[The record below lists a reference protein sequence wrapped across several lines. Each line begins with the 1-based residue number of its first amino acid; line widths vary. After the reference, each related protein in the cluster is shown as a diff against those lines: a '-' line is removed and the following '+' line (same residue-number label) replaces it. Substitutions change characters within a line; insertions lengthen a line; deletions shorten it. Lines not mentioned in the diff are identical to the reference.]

1 MAEQPREVDPI
12 FCVYIHRF
20 FTNKSDFAYYVRGK
34 DNILRASN
42 ELAMKK
48 AFDGPIYA
56 TLPSSWQSLFSDND
70 EDASFSDSR
79 SEAMSVMFRYLF
91 ETGKL
96 AWAKMD
102 FDIRRTPGSIPQ
114 AATETGA
121 SGRNNPHRDSE
132 TTQTQKMDNPTFA
145 DPHSIILASRVLAG
159 TDVSAKKR
167 GKMKATDIGE
177 PQSDHSHSDESS
189 RKRIRF
195 NSPILSMED
204 KIEFK
209 NKVRGVLDTFV
220 RSGCAADT
228 IQSYLEEQIIE
239 FQGDQSHA
247 MPVTWDEHQRS
258 VLTCLTDVTLLGQ
271 DLLQRKGEM
280 DSAGNSTLDPSMFAK
295 LESDLENSRQNFL
308 EAYTNVT
315 VAIRSTESLREHNIS
330 EDQGERK
337 TDLSSPVDSL
347 SETRKEALSEVME
360 VTRQGLFEAIAL
372 LSDCDWD
379 ADVAVAQWFDD
390 RSPARSR
397 EPSPEAGSS
406 RMRGTER
413 QSVRIRT
420 NTGPNPGDS
429 NNHVRGEHGGCRSPI
444 VISEDEENG
453 LDSETQQS
461 PILQKPSE
469 TEQAIVTAMH
479 GKAMTWEW
487 LKQASITEKTILTA
501 MQKDMEDNKTRR
513 SGQEN
518 LQDSHLMESQIDSEQ
533 ANSTD
538 WQKGMQRLPTGGSA
552 LHTRQRDKKLSYKY

>member
-1 MAEQPREVDPI
+1 MAEQPWEVDTI

-20 FTNKSDFAYYVRGK
+20 FTNKSDFAYYIRGK

-145 DPHSIILASRVLAG
+145 DPHSIILASRVLAA

-247 MPVTWDEHQRS
+247 MPVTWDEYQRS

-330 EDQGERK
+330 ENQGERK

-347 SETRKEALSEVME
+347 SETRKEILSEVME

-390 RSPARSR
+390 HSPTRSR

-406 RMRGTER
+406 RMRGTEK

-420 NTGPNPGDS
+420 NAGPNPGDS
-429 NNHVRGEHGGCRSPI
+429 NNHVRGEHGGCGSPI

-518 LQDSHLMESQIDSEQ
+518 LQDSHLMESQIVSEQ
-533 ANSTD
+533 ANSTG
-538 WQKGMQRLPTGGSA
+538 WQKGMQRLSTGGSA

>member
-1 MAEQPREVDPI
+1 MVKQPCEVDSI

-20 FTNKSDFAYYVRGK
+20 FTNKSDFAYYIRGK

-42 ELAMKK
+42 ELGIKK
-48 AFDGPIYA
+48 AYDGPIYA
-56 TLPSSWQSLFSDND
+56 TLPSSWDALFSDND
-70 EDASFSDSR
+70 EDASFSDWR
-79 SEAMSVMFRYLF
+79 SEAKSIMFRYLF

-114 AATETGA
+114 AAMETGA
-121 SGRNNPHRDSE
+121 PDRTNPHRDSE
-132 TTQTQKMDNPTFA
+132 TTQTQKMDNSMFA
-145 DPHSIILASRVLAG
+145 DPHSIIPASQVLAA

-177 PQSDHSHSDESS
+177 PQADHSHSDESS

-209 NKVRGVLDTFV
+209 NRVRGVLDTFV

-228 IQSYLEEQIIE
+228 IQSYLEKQIIE

-247 MPVTWDEHQRS
+247 MPVTWDEDQRS
-258 VLTCLTDVTLLGQ
+258 VLTCLTDVALLGQ

-280 DSAGNSTLDPSMFAK
+280 DSAGNSTLDPSTFAK
-295 LESDLENSRQNFL
+295 LEFDLEDSRQNLL
-308 EAYTNVT
+308 EAYTNFT
-315 VAIRSTESLREHNIS
+315 VAIRSTESPSEHNIS
-330 EDQGERK
+330 ENQGERK
-337 TDLSSPVDSL
+337 PDLSSPVDSL

-406 RMRGTER
+406 RMRGTKK
-413 QSVRIRT
+413 QSIRIRT
-420 NTGPNPGDS
+420 NVGPNPSDS
-429 NNHVRGEHGGCRSPI
+429 NNHVRGEHGSCDLPI

-453 LDSETQQS
+453 LDNETQQS
-461 PILQKPSE
+461 PTLQKPSE

-479 GKAMTWEW
+479 GKVMTWEW
-487 LKQASITEKTILTA
+487 LEQAFTTEKTILTA
-501 MQKDMEDNKTRR
+501 MQKDIEDNKTGR
-513 SGQEN
+513 SGQEI
-518 LQDSHLMESQIDSEQ
+518 LQDSHPTESQIDSEQ

-538 WQKGMQRLPTGGSA
+538 WQKGMQRLPTSGSA
-552 LHTRQRDKKLSYKY
+552 LHTRQREKKLSHKY

>member
-1 MAEQPREVDPI
+1 MAKQPCEVDEI

-20 FTNKSDFAYYVRGK
+20 FTNYLDFAYYVRGR
-34 DNILRASN
+34 DNILRVSDGLTMRTAY
-42 ELAMKK
+42 
-48 AFDGPIYA
+48 DGPIYA
-56 TLPSSWQSLFSDND
+56 TLPSSWHALFSDKD
-70 EDASFSDSR
+70 KDISFSDSR
-79 SEAMSVMFRYLF
+79 TEAESKLFRYFF

-102 FDIRRTPGSIPQ
+102 FDIRRTPSSIPQ

-121 SGRNNPHRDSE
+121 SDRTNPHRDSE
-132 TTQTQKMDNPTFA
+132 TTQTQEMD
-145 DPHSIILASRVLAG
+145 HSIFDHLLSVIPGSRVLAA

-177 PQSDHSHSDESS
+177 PQADHSHSDESS

-209 NKVRGVLDTFV
+209 NRVSGVLDTFV
-220 RSGCAADT
+220 RSGCAANT
-228 IQSYLEEQIIE
+228 IQSYLENQIIK

-247 MPVTWDEHQRS
+247 MPITWDDDQRRI
-258 VLTCLTDVTLLGQ
+258 LTCLTDVTLLAQ
-271 DLLQRKGEM
+271 DLQRKGEM
-280 DSAGNSTLDPSMFAK
+280 DSAGNSTLDPFTFAK
-295 LESDLENSRQNFL
+295 LESDLENSRQNLL

-315 VAIRSTESLREHNIS
+315 VAIRSTESPREHNIS
-330 EDQGERK
+330 ENQGERE

-406 RMRGTER
+406 RMRGTEK
-413 QSVRIRT
+413 QSIRIRT
-420 NTGPNPGDS
+420 NAGPNPSDS
-429 NNHVRGEHGGCRSPI
+429 NNHVRGEHGGCGSPI
-444 VISEDEENG
+444 VISDDEENG
-453 LDSETQQS
+453 LDSETKQS
-461 PILQKPSE
+461 PSLQKPSE
-469 TEQAIVTAMH
+469 TKQAIVTAMH

-487 LKQASITEKTILTA
+487 LEQASTTEKTILTA
-501 MQKDMEDNKTRR
+501 MHKGMEDNKTRR
-513 SGQEN
+513 FGLEN
-518 LQDSHLMESQIDSEQ
+518 LQDSHLTESQIDNEQ

-538 WQKGMQRLPTGGSA
+538 WQKGMQRLPTGVSA
-552 LHTRQRDKKLSYKY
+552 LHTRQREKKLSYKY

>member
-1 MAEQPREVDPI
+1 MAKQPCKVDSI
-12 FCVYIHRF
+12 YCVYIHRF
-20 FTNKSDFAYYVRGK
+20 FTNKSDFAYYIRGR
-34 DNILRASN
+34 DNIVRASN
-42 ELAMKK
+42 ELAIKK
-48 AFDGPIYA
+48 AYDGPVYA
-56 TLPSSWQSLFSDND
+56 TLPSSWQSLLSDND

-79 SEAMSVMFRYLF
+79 SEVNSMMFRYLF

-121 SGRNNPHRDSE
+121 SDRTNPHRDSE
-132 TTQTQKMDNPTFA
+132 TPQTQKMDNSTFA
-145 DPHSIILASRVLAG
+145 DPYSIIPASRVLAA

-177 PQSDHSHSDESS
+177 LQADYSHSDESS

-209 NKVRGVLDTFV
+209 NRVRGVLDTFV

-228 IQSYLEEQIIE
+228 IQSYLENQSIE

-247 MPVTWDEHQRS
+247 MPVTWDDDQRS

-280 DSAGNSTLDPSMFAK
+280 DSAGNSTLDPSTFAK
-295 LESDLENSRQNFL
+295 LEFDLENSRQNLL

-315 VAIRSTESLREHNIS
+315 VAIRSTESPREHSIS
-330 EDQGERK
+330 ENQGERK

-360 VTRQGLFEAIAL
+360 VTRQGIFEAIAL

-379 ADVAVAQWFDD
+379 VDVAVAQWFDD

-406 RMRGTER
+406 RMRGTESR
-413 QSVRIRT
+413 FEFEQMQDPTQAIRT
-420 NTGPNPGDS
+420 TTFA
-429 NNHVRGEHGGCRSPI
+429 
-444 VISEDEENG
+444 ENV
-453 LDSETQQS
+453 
-461 PILQKPSE
+461 
-469 TEQAIVTAMH
+469 AA
-479 GKAMTWEW
+479 A
-487 LKQASITEKTILTA
+487 A
-501 MQKDMEDNKTRR
+501 
-513 SGQEN
+513 
-518 LQDSHLMESQIDSEQ
+518 HL
-533 ANSTD
+533 
-538 WQKGMQRLPTGGSA
+538 
-552 LHTRQRDKKLSYKY
+552 